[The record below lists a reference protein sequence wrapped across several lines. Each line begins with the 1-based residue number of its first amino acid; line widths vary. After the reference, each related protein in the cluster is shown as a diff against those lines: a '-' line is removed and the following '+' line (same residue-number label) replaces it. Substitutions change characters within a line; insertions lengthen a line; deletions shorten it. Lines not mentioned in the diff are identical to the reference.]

1 MINFGA
7 LKTLIQE
14 HCLLGKPRGMGLF
27 ERLRW
32 LVKQRPVG
40 SVPIEV
46 SAVLLDDLY
55 SALASFAVGAV
66 GAVLVG
72 AIAASHTGSP
82 WLNFLTVVTAAIAT
96 ARALLTI
103 EYYRNKS
110 SILGNRAALR
120 RWERWYAVG
129 ALAHG
134 ACFGSMGFV
143 GLVFTDDPLCHL
155 LLGASAA
162 GFTAGATARNSS
174 RPWIAIGMV
183 SLILLPMGVGFA
195 LRDGLIYMALSGFTC
210 AYYLATIEL
219 ARYLGVNRLSLLL
232 ATGEKAEL
240 ARSVVEQNFR
250 FDTALANMCH
260 GLCMFDSKH
269 RLMVWNRR
277 FCEIYKVA
285 PEALSPG
292 ITIGNLIELIAARG
306 NYRDQTV
313 NNIISEIEARMESG
327 ALTHSRRL
335 LPDGRIIALSYQ
347 PVIGGGTVVIFE
359 DVTEREKAE
368 ERARFLA
375 THDDLTGLPNRWTF
389 AEAVD
394 DAVKAGDR
402 YGHMFAVMFM
412 DLDRFKNINDTLG
425 HAAGDVL
432 LIETAERLKQCVR
445 KSDVI
450 ARIGG
455 DEFVILLR
463 EVSDQSQVARI
474 AQKILTAVVKP
485 LTIHGHECRIT
496 ASIGISTFPTDALD
510 EETLI
515 KNADAAMYVVKE
527 EGRNG
532 FRFHFQDITSQS
544 IERLTLEASLRSALE
559 RDELLL
565 HYQPK
570 QDLGNGGIT
579 GVEALLRWQ
588 HPDLGLLPPGRFIA
602 LAEESGLI
610 VPIGKWVIETACAQN
625 VAWQRRGLPALR
637 IAVNLSPRQF
647 ADPALLSD
655 IEAALAKSG
664 MAPELL
670 ELEITESMV
679 MQNVER
685 AMRVLKAIKSLGVM
699 LAIDDFG
706 TGYSSMSLLKKFPID
721 VLKIDRSFVRE
732 ITSNSEDKAIA
743 DAIIALGRALDLTI
757 VAEGVETPEQE
768 NFLRAHHCDQIQG
781 YLISKPVT
789 ADEFAAFMADRILAE
804 LKTQVAK
811 AAPRPE
817 SRRTGTQG

>member
-1 MINFGA
+1 
-7 LKTLIQE
+7 
-14 HCLLGKPRGMGLF
+14 
-27 ERLRW
+27 
-32 LVKQRPVG
+32 
-40 SVPIEV
+40 
-46 SAVLLDDLY
+46 
-55 SALASFAVGAV
+55 
-66 GAVLVG
+66 
-72 AIAASHTGSP
+72 
-82 WLNFLTVVTAAIAT
+82 
-96 ARALLTI
+96 
-103 EYYRNKS
+103 
-110 SILGNRAALR
+110 
-120 RWERWYAVG
+120 
-129 ALAHG
+129 
-134 ACFGSMGFV
+134 
-143 GLVFTDDPLCHL
+143 
-155 LLGASAA
+155 
-162 GFTAGATARNSS
+162 
-174 RPWIAIGMV
+174 
-183 SLILLPMGVGFA
+183 
-195 LRDGLIYMALSGFTC
+195 
-210 AYYLATIEL
+210 
-219 ARYLGVNRLSLLL
+219 
-232 ATGEKAEL
+232 
-240 ARSVVEQNFR
+240 
-250 FDTALANMCH
+250 
-260 GLCMFDSKH
+260 
-269 RLMVWNRR
+269 
-277 FCEIYKVA
+277 
-285 PEALSPG
+285 
-292 ITIGNLIELIAARG
+292 
-306 NYRDQTV
+306 
-313 NNIISEIEARMESG
+313 
-327 ALTHSRRL
+327 
-335 LPDGRIIALSYQ
+335 
-347 PVIGGGTVVIFE
+347 
-359 DVTEREKAE
+359 
-368 ERARFLA
+368 
-375 THDDLTGLPNRWTF
+375 TGLPNRGVF
-389 AEAVD
+389 GQAVN
-394 DAVKAGDR
+394 DAVKAGHR
-402 YGHMFAVMFM
+402 YGHEFAVMFM

-432 LIETAERLKQCVR
+432 LIETAKRLKECVR

-485 LTIHGHECRIT
+485 LVIHGHECRIT
-496 ASIGISTFPTDALD
+496 GSIGISTFPTDALD

-515 KNADAAMYVVKE
+515 KNADAAMYVAKE

-544 IERLTLEASLRSALE
+544 IERLTLEASLRGALE

-570 QDLGNGGIT
+570 QDLGGGGIT

-625 VAWQRRGLPALR
+625 VAWQRQGLPALP

-647 ADPALLSD
+647 GDPALLSD
-655 IEAALAKSG
+655 IEAALKKSG

-768 NFLRAHHCDQIQG
+768 NFLRAHHCDQVQG
-781 YLISKPVT
+781 YLISKPVP

-817 SRRTGTQG
+817 ARRNGTQG

>member
-1 MINFGA
+1 
-7 LKTLIQE
+7 
-14 HCLLGKPRGMGLF
+14 MGLL
-27 ERLRW
+27 ERLRS
-32 LVKQRPVG
+32 LARLTSVG
-40 SVPIEV
+40 LVPIETNAALV
-46 SAVLLDDLY
+46 DDLY
-55 SALASFAVGAV
+55 SALRSLAIGAIT
-66 GAVLVG
+66 GVLVG
-72 AIAASHTGSP
+72 GIAASRTGSD
-82 WLNFLTVVTAAIAT
+82 WLSFLTVAT
-96 ARALLTI
+96 AFVALGRGLLTI
-103 EYYRNKS
+103 EYYKRKS
-110 SILGNRAALR
+110 SIVGNGAALG

-129 ALAHG
+129 ALAYG
-134 ACFGSMGFV
+134 ACLGSMCFV
-143 GLVFTDDPLCHL
+143 GLVFTDDPFCQL
-155 LLGASAA
+155 LLTVHAV
-162 GFTAGATARNSS
+162 GFTAGTTARNSS
-174 RPWIAIGMV
+174 RPWIAITQV
-183 SLILLPMGVGFA
+183 SSIVLPIALASA
-195 LRDGLIYMALSGFTC
+195 LRGGLVYMALSAIMFL
-210 AYYLATIEL
+210 YYLATIEL
-219 ARYLGVNRLSLLL
+219 ARYLGANRLRLLL
-232 ATGEKAEL
+232 TTGEL
-240 ARSVVEQNFR
+240 AEQNFR
-250 FDTALANMCH
+250 FDTALANMSH

-277 FCEIYKVA
+277 FCEIYKLP
-285 PEALSPG
+285 PEVLSPG
-292 ITIGNLIELIAARG
+292 TTIRKLIELSAARG
-306 NYRDQTV
+306 NHPDRSVDDLV
-313 NNIISEIEARMESG
+313 SEIV
-327 ALTHSRRL
+327 ALLNSDVVANSRRL
-335 LPDGRIIALSYQ
+335 LPDGRIIALSFQ
-347 PVIGGGTVVIFE
+347 PMPGGGAVVIYE
-359 DVTEREKAE
+359 DVTEHKKAE
-368 ERARFLA
+368 ERAQFLA
-375 THDDLTGLPNRWTF
+375 THDDLTGLPNRWMF
-389 AEAVD
+389 AEAVN
-394 DAVKAGDR
+394 DAVKAGHG
-402 YGHMFAVMFM
+402 YGHLFAVMFM

-432 LIETAERLKQCVR
+432 LIETAKRLRECVR
-445 KSDVI
+445 RSDVI

-485 LTIHGHECRIT
+485 LAIHGHECRIT
-496 ASIGISTFPTDALD
+496 GSIGISMFPTDALD

-515 KNADAAMYVVKE
+515 KNADAAMYVAKE

-532 FRFHFQDITSQS
+532 FRFHFRDITSQS
-544 IERLTLEASLRSALE
+544 IERLTLEASLRGALE

-570 QDLGNGGIT
+570 QDLGDGGIT

-588 HPDLGLLPPGRFIA
+588 HPDLGLLPPSRFIA

-625 VAWQRRGLPALR
+625 VAWQRQGLSALR

-655 IEAALAKSG
+655 IEAALKKSG

-685 AMRVLKAIKSLGVM
+685 AMRVLKAIKGLGVM

-743 DAIIALGRALDLTI
+743 DAIIALGRALNLTI

-768 NFLRAHHCDQIQG
+768 NFLRAHHCDQVQG
-781 YLISKPVT
+781 YLISKPVP
-789 ADEFAAFMADRILAE
+789 ADEFAAFMADHILAG

-817 SRRTGTQG
+817 VRRTGAQR